1 VSSNA
6 EGTVSVEFGMRIAD
20 NLFYISCKS
29 C

>member
-1 VSSNA
+1 VSSNE
-6 EGTVSVEFGMRIAD
+6 EGTVSVEFGMRLTD